1 MKDLIIGDV
10 EELFSKH
17 DLDNIAKD
25 YGFSDKDLLQNSLN
39 KLYSLYKLYS
49 TADSSS
55 TSKDIKKAY
64 KAISSY
70 SNKLSKALDISLSES
85 AALHS
90 NLGITRQ
97 ELQELLSNLSLRS
110 NQRAESR
117 RTERPGRKM
126 SVANEFII
134 GLIDLYRVG
143 SGRKLNDIV
152 FDETADE
159 ASQYRGESLS
169 FLRQILVKAGVWKT
183 DAALVQ
189 LIKRNQKHK

>member
-39 KLYSLYKLYS
+39 KLYSLYNMYS

-110 NQRAESR
+110 NQGAESI

>member
-10 EELFSKH
+10 KELFSKH

-25 YGFSDKDLLQNSLN
+25 YGFSDKDLLQHSLN
-39 KLYSLYKLYS
+39 KLYSLYKMYS
-49 TADSSS
+49 TANPSS

-110 NQRAESR
+110 NQRAESI

>member
-39 KLYSLYKLYS
+39 KLYSLYNMYS

-70 SNKLSKALDISLSES
+70 SNKLSKALDISLFES
-85 AALHS
+85 AVLHS

-110 NQRAESR
+110 NQGAESI

-169 FLRQILVKAGVWKT
+169 FLHQILVKAGVWKT

>member
-10 EELFSKH
+10 KELFSKH

-25 YGFSDKDLLQNSLN
+25 YGFSDKDLLQHSLN
-39 KLYSLYKLYS
+39 KLYSLYKMYS
-49 TADSSS
+49 TANPSS

>member
-25 YGFSDKDLLQNSLN
+25 YGFSDKDLLQHSLN
-39 KLYSLYKLYS
+39 KLYSLYKMYS
-49 TADSSS
+49 TANPSS

-110 NQRAESR
+110 NQRAESI

-126 SVANEFII
+126 SVENELII

>member
-70 SNKLSKALDISLSES
+70 SNKLSKALDISLFES
-85 AALHS
+85 AVLHS

-110 NQRAESR
+110 NQRAESI

-126 SVANEFII
+126 SVENELII

>member
-25 YGFSDKDLLQNSLN
+25 YGFSDKDLLQHSLN
-39 KLYSLYKLYS
+39 KLYSLYKMYS
-49 TADSSS
+49 TANPSS

-110 NQRAESR
+110 NQRAESI

>member
-110 NQRAESR
+110 NQGAESI

>member
-10 EELFSKH
+10 KELFSKH

-110 NQRAESR
+110 NQRAESI

-126 SVANEFII
+126 SVENEFII

>member
-39 KLYSLYKLYS
+39 KLYSLYKMHS
-49 TADSSS
+49 TADTSS
-55 TSKDIKKAY
+55 TNKDIKKAY

-85 AALHS
+85 AVLHS

>member
-85 AALHS
+85 AVLHS

-110 NQRAESR
+110 NQRAESI

-126 SVANEFII
+126 SVENELII

-143 SGRKLNDIV
+143 SGRKLKI
-152 FDETADE
+152 
-159 ASQYRGESLS
+159 SKY
-169 FLRQILVKAGVWKT
+169 
-183 DAALVQ
+183 
-189 LIKRNQKHK
+189 

>member
-85 AALHS
+85 AVLHS

-110 NQRAESR
+110 NQGAESI

>member
-10 EELFSKH
+10 KELFSKH

-39 KLYSLYKLYS
+39 KLYSLYNMYS

-85 AALHS
+85 AVLHS

-110 NQRAESR
+110 NQRAESI

-126 SVANEFII
+126 SVENEFII

>member
-85 AALHS
+85 AVLHS

-110 NQRAESR
+110 NQRAESI

-126 SVANEFII
+126 SVENEFII

>member
-39 KLYSLYKLYS
+39 KLYSLYKMYS
-49 TADSSS
+49 TANPSS

-70 SNKLSKALDISLSES
+70 SNKLSKALDISLFES
-85 AALHS
+85 AVLHS

-97 ELQELLSNLSLRS
+97 EIQALLSDLSSQS
-110 NQRAESR
+110 NQRAEAIKG
-117 RTERPGRKM
+117 EGPGRMM
-126 SVANEFII
+126 SVENGFIL
-134 GLIDLYRVG
+134 GLIDLYREG
-143 SGRKLNDIV
+143 TGRKLDDIV
-152 FDETADE
+152 SDETRDKD
-159 ASQYRGESLS
+159 SQYRGESLS

>member
-39 KLYSLYKLYS
+39 KLYSLYKMHS
-49 TADSSS
+49 TADTSS
-55 TSKDIKKAY
+55 TNKDIKKAY

-85 AALHS
+85 AVLHS

-110 NQRAESR
+110 NQGAESI

>member
-17 DLDNIAKD
+17 DLDNIAKG
-25 YGFSDKDLLQNSLN
+25 YGFSDKDLLQHSLN
-39 KLYSLYKLYS
+39 KLYSLYKMYS
-49 TADSSS
+49 TANPSS

-70 SNKLSKALDISLSES
+70 SNKLSKALDISLFES
-85 AALHS
+85 AVLHS

-97 ELQELLSNLSLRS
+97 EIQALLSDLSSQS
-110 NQRAESR
+110 NQRAEAIKG
-117 RTERPGRKM
+117 EGPGRMM
-126 SVANEFII
+126 SVENGFIL
-134 GLIDLYRVG
+134 GLIDLYREG
-143 SGRKLNDIV
+143 TGRKLDDIV
-152 FDETADE
+152 SDETRDKD
-159 ASQYRGESLS
+159 SQYRGESLS

>member
-39 KLYSLYKLYS
+39 KLYSLYKMYS

-85 AALHS
+85 AVLHS

-110 NQRAESR
+110 NQRAESI

-126 SVANEFII
+126 SVENEFII

>member
-39 KLYSLYKLYS
+39 KLYSLYNMYS

-85 AALHS
+85 AVLHS

-110 NQRAESR
+110 NQRAESI

-126 SVANEFII
+126 SVENEFII

>member
-70 SNKLSKALDISLSES
+70 SNKLSKALDISLFES
-85 AALHS
+85 AVLHS

-110 NQRAESR
+110 NQRAESI

-126 SVANEFII
+126 SVENEFII

>member
-70 SNKLSKALDISLSES
+70 SNKLSKALDISLFES
-85 AALHS
+85 AVLHS

-110 NQRAESR
+110 NQGAESI

>member
-39 KLYSLYKLYS
+39 KLYSLYNMYS

>member
-10 EELFSKH
+10 KELFSKH

-25 YGFSDKDLLQNSLN
+25 YGFSDKDLLQHSLN
-39 KLYSLYKLYS
+39 KLYSLYKMYS

>member
-39 KLYSLYKLYS
+39 KLYSLYNMYS

-110 NQRAESR
+110 NQRAESI

-126 SVANEFII
+126 SVENEFII

>member
-39 KLYSLYKLYS
+39 KLYSLYKMYS

-70 SNKLSKALDISLSES
+70 SNKLSKALDISLFES
-85 AALHS
+85 AVLHS

-110 NQRAESR
+110 NQRAESI